1 MKNFHFTI
9 DLIFPFFEYV
19 LTGYAIWQL
28 MNRIETATLS
38 IIKLKVQ
45 FWLMNEY
52 GFIVSLLRSLC
63 NKFQNC
69 LMLATSQN

>member
-28 MNRIETATLS
+28 MNGIDSGTLNV
-38 IIKLKVQ
+38 IKFNAQ
-45 FWLMNEY
+45 F
-52 GFIVSLLRSLC
+52 
-63 NKFQNC
+63 
-69 LMLATSQN
+69 